1 LSQSKKGVNMPR
13 TEEANQRIREEQRAK
28 ILDAAWRAFA
38 KKGASA
44 TMAEVAA
51 EADVS
56 YGLVYR
62 YFSSKEAIFK
72 ALVEQ
77 MLQSGTLR
85 VQNLLGQPGTP
96 GERLTFLITKILEVR
111 RERSDAFLLFQHVM
125 SDETMADDLRKRLR
139 ERGQAYYDGMR
150 QLIVEAQASGEV
162 VASDPDQL
170 VVALLAYLDGL
181 SRFAVREPEM
191 LKQHFPDP
199 EIVLRMLKP

>member
-1 LSQSKKGVNMPR
+1 MPR

-38 KKGASA
+38 KKGMVT

-51 EADVS
+51 EANVS

-77 MLQSGTLR
+77 MLQSGALR

-96 GERLTFLITKILEVR
+96 GERLTFLITKILEAR
-111 RERSDAFLLFQHVM
+111 RERSDIFLLFQQVM
-125 SDETMADDLRKRLR
+125 GDETMSEDLRQRLQ
-139 ERGQAYYDGMR
+139 ERGQAYYDGMK
-150 QLIVEAQASGEV
+150 QLIVEAQATGEV
-162 VASDPDQL
+162 AAGDPEQL
-170 VVALLAYLDGL
+170 VVALMAYLDGL
-181 SRFAVREPEM
+181 SRLAAREPEM
-191 LKQHFPDP
+191 LKQHFPEP
-199 EIVLRMLKP
+199 EIILRMLKP

>member
-1 LSQSKKGVNMPR
+1 MPR

-38 KKGASA
+38 RKGTAT
-44 TMAEVAA
+44 TMAEIAT
-51 EADVS
+51 EANVS

-77 MLQSGTLR
+77 MIQSGALR
-85 VQNLLGQPGTP
+85 VQNLLEQPGTP
-96 GERLTFLITKILEVR
+96 GERLTFLITKILEAR
-111 RERSDAFLLFQHVM
+111 RERSDIFLLFQHVM
-125 SDETMADDLRKRLR
+125 GDEMMSDDLRQRLQ
-139 ERGQAYYDGMR
+139 ERGQAYYDGMK

-162 VASDPDQL
+162 VAGDPDQL
-170 VVALLAYLDGL
+170 VVALMAYLDGL
-181 SRFAVREPEM
+181 SRLAAREPEM
-191 LKQHFPDP
+191 LKQHFPEP

>member
-1 LSQSKKGVNMPR
+1 MPR

-38 KKGASA
+38 KKGTAA

-77 MLQSGTLR
+77 MLQSGVLR
-85 VQNLLGQPGTP
+85 VQRLLDQPGTP
-96 GERLTFLITKILEVR
+96 GERLTSLITKILEAR
-111 RERSDAFLLFQHVM
+111 RERSEIFLLFQHVM
-125 SDETMADDLRKRLR
+125 SDETMSEDVRKRLQ

-150 QLIVEAQASGEV
+150 QLIVEAQATGEV
-162 VASDPDQL
+162 VADDPDQL
-170 VVALLAYLDGL
+170 VVALMAYLDGL
-181 SRFAVREPEM
+181 SRLAARESEM
-191 LKQHFPDP
+191 LKEHFPDP

>member
-1 LSQSKKGVNMPR
+1 MPR

-38 KKGASA
+38 KKGMAT

-51 EADVS
+51 EANVS

-77 MLQSGTLR
+77 MLQAGALR
-85 VQNLLGQPGTP
+85 VQNLLDQPGTP

-111 RERSDAFLLFQHVM
+111 RERSDIFLLFQQVM
-125 SDETMADDLRKRLR
+125 GDEMMSEDLRQRLQ
-139 ERGQAYYDGMR
+139 ERGQAYYDGMK

-162 VASDPDQL
+162 VAGDPDQL
-170 VVALLAYLDGL
+170 VVALMAYLDGI
-181 SRFAVREPEM
+181 SRLAAREPEM
-191 LKQHFPDP
+191 LKLHFPDP
-199 EIVLRMLKP
+199 EIALRMLKP